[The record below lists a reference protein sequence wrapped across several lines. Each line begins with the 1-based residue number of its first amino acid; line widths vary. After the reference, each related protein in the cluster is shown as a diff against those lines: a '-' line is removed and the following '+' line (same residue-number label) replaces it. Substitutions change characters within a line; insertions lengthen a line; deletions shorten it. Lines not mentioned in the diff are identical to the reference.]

1 MKAGFVE
8 KLIGR
13 LGKIGPEDVQNYF
26 LRLAEEKGFL
36 ETVFNS
42 IQEGIIV
49 TDAKGRITYLNDA
62 ACQLFG
68 LEAEESIGKRLD
80 ERVRGLDWSALSR
93 SEGPISRDME
103 IFYPS
108 NRFINFY
115 SVPLVIERAA
125 NASSINIDKIDI
137 SGEQVGHAIILR
149 DITESRRTEQQT
161 IESERLNALTL
172 LAAGVAH
179 EIGNPL
185 NSLNIHLQ
193 LIEREARKLDGTKG
207 AELQESVE
215 VARAEINRL
224 DSIISQFLRAIRPTR
239 PQLPPE
245 NINAIVEEA
254 VRFLAPAIKNRDIVV
269 EQELR
274 SHLPLLELDRDQIKQ
289 AFYNVI
295 KNSFEAMKSRG
306 ILRIRTDMDESHVI
320 VRFTDTGGGISAE
333 NLSRVFEP
341 YFTTKTS
348 GTGLGL
354 LIVRRI
360 VREHGGEFSI
370 EQKLWGDPVLGYHLI
385 NIFLHGFA
393 AIVLL
398 QILLRLKV
406 PGAWL
411 AAGLFALHPI
421 QVESVAW
428 ISEIKN
434 TLSGLFFF
442 CSILAYLNFDQNR
455 SRVAYFGSL
464 ALFLFGLM
472 CKTAIAPLPA
482 IILAVLWWR
491 RGRLRLRDDV
501 VPSLPFFGLGIGA
514 GLFTA
519 WVERNFVGAHGTV
532 FQLSILQRCLIAAR
546 DFWFYLFKLL
556 WPVKLTFIYPRWQIS
571 SAVWWQYL
579 FPLALILLLAVL
591 WQLRKNFR
599 APLAA
604 ALVFLGLL
612 FPALGFINVYP
623 FIYSFVAD
631 HFQYLA
637 CFGPLTF
644 VVAGIMMAVDSA
656 VSE

>member
-13 LGKIGPEDVQNYF
+13 LGKIGPEEVQNYF
-26 LRLAEEKGFL
+26 LRLAQEKGFL

-49 TDAKGRITYLNDA
+49 TDSKGRITYLNNA

-68 LEAEESIGKRLD
+68 LEAEDSLGKRLD
-80 ERVRGLDWSALSR
+80 ERVRGLDWNALSR
-93 SEGPISRDME
+93 EAAVSRDME
-103 IFYPS
+103 IFYPT

-115 SVPLVIERAA
+115 SVPLVIERQPTDSKID
-125 NASSINIDKIDI
+125 NDKIDI
-137 SGEQVGHAIILR
+137 SGERVGHAIILR

-193 LIEREARKLDGTKG
+193 LIEREARKLNGAKG

-239 PQLPPE
+239 PQLRPE
-245 NINAIVEEA
+245 DINSIVEET
-254 VRFLAPAIKNRDIVV
+254 VRFLAPEIKDRDVVV

-274 SHLPLLELDRDQIKQ
+274 SDLPLLEIDRDQMKQ

-306 ILRIRTDMDESHVI
+306 ILRIRTDVDESHVI

-360 VREHGGEFSI
+360 VREHGGELSI
-370 EQKLWGDPVLGYHLI
+370 ESSEGKGLTLTIRLPHIDRRVRMLEAGGSGSKL
-385 NIFLHGFA
+385 
-393 AIVLL
+393 
-398 QILLRLKV
+398 
-406 PGAWL
+406 
-411 AAGLFALHPI
+411 
-421 QVESVAW
+421 
-428 ISEIKN
+428 
-434 TLSGLFFF
+434 
-442 CSILAYLNFDQNR
+442 
-455 SRVAYFGSL
+455 
-464 ALFLFGLM
+464 
-472 CKTAIAPLPA
+472 
-482 IILAVLWWR
+482 
-491 RGRLRLRDDV
+491 
-501 VPSLPFFGLGIGA
+501 
-514 GLFTA
+514 
-519 WVERNFVGAHGTV
+519 
-532 FQLSILQRCLIAAR
+532 
-546 DFWFYLFKLL
+546 
-556 WPVKLTFIYPRWQIS
+556 
-571 SAVWWQYL
+571 SA
-579 FPLALILLLAVL
+579 
-591 WQLRKNFR
+591 
-599 APLAA
+599 
-604 ALVFLGLL
+604 
-612 FPALGFINVYP
+612 
-623 FIYSFVAD
+623 S
-631 HFQYLA
+631 
-637 CFGPLTF
+637 
-644 VVAGIMMAVDSA
+644 
-656 VSE
+656 